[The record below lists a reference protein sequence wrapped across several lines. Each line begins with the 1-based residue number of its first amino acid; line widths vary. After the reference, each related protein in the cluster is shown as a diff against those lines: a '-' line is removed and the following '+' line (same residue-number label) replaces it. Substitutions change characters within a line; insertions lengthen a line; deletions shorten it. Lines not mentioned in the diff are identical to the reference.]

1 MSRGESDFFDLTAV
15 RRLTLEV
22 ERTRTLMRAAARS
35 YALADS
41 AVPGEADALY
51 LHERAA
57 YLEACAALVGVL
69 HDYWPEF
76 FGHDVPF

>member
-1 MSRGESDFFDLTAV
+1 M
-15 RRLTLEV
+15 EV
-22 ERTRTLMRAAARS
+22 ERTRLLMQASARS

-41 AVPGEADALY
+41 DVPGEADALY
-51 LHERAA
+51 LLERAA
-57 YLEACAALVGVL
+57 HLEACFALVTAL

>member
-1 MSRGESDFFDLTAV
+1 MSLDDSAFFDLTAV

-22 ERTRTLMRAAARS
+22 NRTRKLMRAAARS

-41 AVPGEADALY
+41 AVPSEADALY
-51 LHERAA
+51 LLERAA
-57 YLEACAALVGVL
+57 YLEACAALVSAM

-76 FGHDVPF
+76 FTHDVPF